1 MIIGFSQRIQT
12 VSEGMVHDDF
22 FFLPI
27 DVVTQRT
34 SEREQRIM
42 VRHQETSSTATVE
55 SLESLS
61 DLNFDVLFGTTRH
74 PGDFLETRINLLPL
88 RNAIRPILTRIRN
101 DFVIED
107 EECFTIRISPFD
119 FSEQH
124 EFFSCN
130 EDIDGANSYFC
141 EHTVC
146 IANDDSECLT
156 LCVFKR
162 HIPVSTARTSVK
174 FNWDLEVGIIFPA
187 LSTHTDLQLAK

>member
-12 VSEGMVHDDF
+12 VSEGMVHDDIF
-22 FFLPI
+22 LLPI

-34 SEREQRIM
+34 SEREQRMI

-55 SLESLS
+55 SLESLG
-61 DLNFDVLFGTTRH
+61 DLNFDVLFGTRRH
-74 PGDFLETRINLLPL
+74 PDDSLATKFDLLPL
-88 RNAIRPILTRIRN
+88 SNAIRPILTRIRN

-130 EDIDGANSYFC
+130 EDIDGANSHFC
-141 EHTVC
+141 EHTIC
-146 IANDDSECLT
+146 IANDDGECLT
-156 LCVFKR
+156 LC
-162 HIPVSTARTSVK
+162 
-174 FNWDLEVGIIFPA
+174 IFE
-187 LSTHTDLQLAK
+187 